1 MSQEQDTCDVV
12 VIGAGPAGATAAMVL
27 ARGGLKVIVLEKTR
41 FPRFHIGESFLPR
54 TFRLIQDLG
63 LEPALRQIAHVP
75 KFGAEFITA
84 DGLHNIRFDFA
95 EGFSPTDEAF
105 NIERAS
111 FDAMLLDQAKLSGA
125 EVREGIAATNILSME
140 DGRVLLRCDE
150 RTIRAKYLID
160 ASGQGTVVGR
170 HLGSRQN
177 AAEPH
182 LHKAAYFNHFYDVW
196 RSPGREGGD
205 PLIVMLDEGWFW
217 MIPLDEQ
224 RTSVGL
230 VMDADISR
238 KVQRTEGIAAERM
251 LAWGIARC
259 PAVRD
264 RMVSAVGPETNYVA
278 ADFSYRCR
286 PYAGP
291 GYFLVGDAAA
301 FMDPIFSTGVCV
313 AMTGAEAAAKQIMDV
328 LAGRTTPRRAAAA
341 HIALLEGSTTVLFK
355 IIRQYY
361 DPSFR
366 DLFLNGRGPFQMHRA
381 VIGVLAGNVFPL
393 PWALRWRMMLFD
405 LCVGL
410 NRWLPLVPRKQRFSL
425 VNSVAAEPIAAGK

>member
-1 MSQEQDTCDVV
+1 MTRAEETCDVV
-12 VIGAGPAGATAAMVL
+12 VIGAGPGGATAAIVL
-27 ARGGLKVIVLEKTR
+27 ARAGLKVIVLEKAQ

-54 TFRLIQDLG
+54 TLRLIQKLG
-63 LEPALRQIAHVP
+63 LEPALRKIPHVP
-75 KFGAEFITA
+75 KFGAEFVTA

-95 EGFSPTDEAF
+95 QGFNPTDETF
-105 NIERAS
+105 NIERAP
-111 FDAMLLDQAKLSGA
+111 FDAMLLEEAKLSGA
-125 EVREGIAATNILSME
+125 DVRQGVGIKEILTLE
-140 DGRVLLRCDE
+140 DGRVSVLCDTGGVSA
-150 RTIRAKYLID
+150 RYLID

-170 HLGSRQN
+170 HLGTRQN
-177 AAEPH
+177 ASECH
-182 LHKAAYFNHFYDVW
+182 FRKAAYFNHFHDVQ
-196 RSPGREGGD
+196 RAPGREGGH

-217 MIPLDEQ
+217 MIPLDAQ

-238 KVQRTEGIAAERM
+238 KVQRDECIGADQM
-251 LAWGIARC
+251 LAWGVARC

-264 RMVSAVGPETNYVA
+264 RMMNAIGPETNLIA

-301 FMDPIFSTGVCV
+301 FVDPIFSTGVCL
-313 AMTGAEAAAKQIMDV
+313 AMTGAEAAARQVIEL

-341 HIALLEGSTTVLFK
+341 HIALLERATSRLFK
-355 IIRQYY
+355 TILQYY

-366 DLFLNGRGPFQMHRA
+366 ELFLSGTGPFQMHRA

-393 PWALRWRMMLFD
+393 RWALRWRIMFFD
-405 LCVGL
+405 LCVKL
-410 NRWLPLVPRKQRFSL
+410 NRWLPLVPRQDRFSL
-425 VNSVAAEPIAAGK
+425 VNSVAAQPIATGQ